1 MENGME
7 KVLEV
12 KELTKYY
19 GNNRG
24 IEGVSFEVVEGEV
37 IGLLGPNGAGKTT
50 TMNIITGVMSATS
63 GEVKVAGYDIFDE
76 PIEAKKR
83 IGYLPEYP
91 PLYANMTVY
100 EYLDYAGSL
109 RELSGVERKER
120 IEYVVEKCG
129 LRDVFRRLIGN
140 LSKGYQQRVGI
151 AQAIL
156 HNPKLLV
163 LDEPTIGLDPKQI
176 VEIRELVKEIGKE
189 HTIIFSSH
197 ILPEVS
203 QICSRIIVI
212 NDGRIVA
219 DDTQENLS
227 KRLQEAS
234 AVFVRFLNV
243 DSGAIHRFRAYKE
256 IKNVRKEGD
265 GFVVE
270 AEKDIEV
277 APIVFDF
284 AVKENLVI
292 RELRPLDLTLE
303 EVFIKLITREGV

>member
-1 MENGME
+1 ME

-12 KELTKYY
+12 KGLSKFY
-19 GNNRG
+19 GSNRG
-24 IEGVSFEVVEGEV
+24 VEDISFDVLEGEV

-50 TMNIITGVMSATS
+50 TMNIISGVMSAS
-63 GEVKVAGYDIFDE
+63 AGEVKVVGYDIFDAS
-76 PIEAKKR
+76 IEAKKE

-91 PLYANMTVY
+91 PLYGNMTVY

-109 RELSGVERKER
+109 RELDGIERKER
-120 IEYVVEKCG
+120 IEYVVDKCG
-129 LRDVFRRLIGN
+129 IRDVFNRLIGN

-156 HNPKLLV
+156 HNPKLLI
-163 LDEPTIGLDPKQI
+163 LDEPTIGLDPRQI
-176 VEIRELVKEIGKE
+176 VEIRQLIRDIGKE
-189 HTIIFSSH
+189 HTIVFSSH

-212 NDGRIVA
+212 NDGKIAA

-227 KRLQEAS
+227 KRLQEAN
-234 AVFVRFLNV
+234 AVYVRFMEIKE
-243 DSGAIHRFRAYKE
+243 SAISRLRAYKG
-256 IKNVRKEGD
+256 IGKVRGD
-265 GFVVE
+265 NGGYVVE
-270 AEKDIEV
+270 ADKNIEV

-284 AVKENLVI
+284 ALKENLVI

-303 EVFIKLITREGV
+303 DVFIKLITREGV